1 MAKLGAEN
9 IQNTLNVIKLPQG
22 LHRKISAY
30 YSSIQ
35 SFTGGK
41 TVRQWLSTKSF
52 QEQYKFGI
60 KKLKD
65 LAPYN
70 VRKGAIRRWI
80 RMKLLKILLTPL

>member
-60 KKLKD
+60 KKLKEF
-65 LAPYN
+65 
-70 VRKGAIRRWI
+70 GA
-80 RMKLLKILLTPL
+80 L